1 MLTASGME
9 GLWLRFQIVCP
20 LWKLTVSFAIP
31 PLIPGYQKG
40 SIAVLKVTIW
50 NLSFFKNKS
59 KKDCAMKSHRLKN
72 WSISP
77 HLSHYSL
84 TYLAYCC
91 MSSSKHTDANPTGW
105 GKTFLSSLCNFVY
118 PYVSCHGTVSEAV
131 SSCHLITLIF
141 GFLLAPST
149 LTDFYE

>member
-84 TYLAYCC
+84 TC
-91 MSSSKHTDANPTGW
+91 KHTIWRSNP
-105 GKTFLSSLCNFVY
+105 
-118 PYVSCHGTVSEAV
+118 V
-131 SSCHLITLIF
+131 SSISLAGINNLVEISFSDLLWRGVARVIWPPHLS
-141 GFLLAPST
+141 P
-149 LTDFYE
+149 TDCQLSWPHHCIGVCPN